1 MAERGLRRA
10 MHSLRDPRYRS
21 WFVCQVLSSS
31 GSMAQSVAQAWLV
44 FQLTGSAIDL
54 GLLGAVSCA
63 PILLGAAWAGGLAD
77 RLDRRRLLMATQ
89 AVFIGVSTTQAT
101 LVATG
106 QIRLWMIFTLGALN
120 GVIIA
125 VDSPARQVYVFQL
138 VGRERLASAIGM
150 FEVIVNSS
158 RVLGPAVGGVLLAV
172 VGTAP
177 CFAVNAL
184 SYVPTLWVLAHYRPV
199 TQAVPGRVAR
209 PAGRVRDGLIAVR
222 RNPEIR
228 SCVLIALAG
237 SMLFDLS
244 VAAPPFAS
252 RVLHLGGG
260 GYGALTAAF
269 GLGAL
274 PGALVAASAS
284 RAPSGRRIRILALLT
299 GAAIVAT
306 ALAPVV
312 AGAFIGITVAGF
324 LSIWLIATA
333 NTLVQLRSGAQLRGR
348 IMGIWTMALPGGFP
362 VTGLIVALVAA
373 ADARAGFA
381 VAGVAMI
388 TVAAATWTSLGRSV
402 RAFATDMPE
411 SHVLAAD
418 DGEGAAHD
426 DRHWPRQPPA
436 VLRRAP

>member
-1 MAERGLRRA
+1 
-10 MHSLRDPRYRS
+10 
-21 WFVCQVLSSS
+21 
-31 GSMAQSVAQAWLV
+31 
-44 FQLTGSAIDL
+44 
-54 GLLGAVSCA
+54 
-63 PILLGAAWAGGLAD
+63 
-77 RLDRRRLLMATQ
+77 
-89 AVFIGVSTTQAT
+89 VFIGVSTTQAA

-106 QIRLWMIFTLGALN
+106 EIRLWMIFTLGALN
-120 GVIIA
+120 GAVIA

-184 SYVPTLWVLAHYRPV
+184 SYLPTLWVLAHYRPV
-199 TQAVPGRVAR
+199 TQAVPGRPAR

-244 VAAPPFAS
+244 VAGPPFAS

-284 RAPSGRRIRILALLT
+284 RAPSGRRIRVLALAT

-306 ALAPVV
+306 ALTPVV
-312 AGAFIGITVAGF
+312 AGAFIGMTVAGF

-333 NTLVQLRSGAQLRGR
+333 NTLVQLRSGAALRGR
-348 IMGIWTMALPGGFP
+348 VMGIWTMALPGGFP

-373 ADARAGFA
+373 VDARAGFA

-388 TVAAATWTSLGRSV
+388 TVAAVTWTALGRSL
-402 RAFATDMPE
+402 RAFGADMPE
-411 SHVLAAD
+411 SHALAAD
-418 DGEGAAHD
+418 DGEGAADD
-426 DRHWPRQPPA
+426 DRHCPRQAPA